1 MSNRKTITAFLENL
15 LYEEKLCGMGMYWA
29 KEVVVDY
36 GSSKA
41 KTKRI
46 VFMQY
51 IPDGQC
57 SISSLEKGIFICYEV
72 KSCKEDVY
80 SGNGLNFLGEKNYIV
95 TTIQCYEDLLPDI
108 QSGKLDRYIKQNYP
122 ESYNHYG
129 IMVAMPRGCWKD
141 DKSDKK
147 ITDRSI
153 TDEWHLVI
161 MKKCGKALRRKSLVE
176 LLFCM
181 LRAKGE

>member
-46 VFMQY
+46 DFMQY

-72 KSCKEDVY
+72 KSCKKDVY
-80 SGNGLNFLGEKNYIV
+80 SGNGLNFLGE
-95 TTIQCYEDLLPDI
+95 
-108 QSGKLDRYIKQNYP
+108 
-122 ESYNHYG
+122 
-129 IMVAMPRGCWKD
+129 
-141 DKSDKK
+141 
-147 ITDRSI
+147 
-153 TDEWHLVI
+153 
-161 MKKCGKALRRKSLVE
+161 
-176 LLFCM
+176 
-181 LRAKGE
+181 

>member
-46 VFMQY
+46 DFMQY

-95 TTIQCYEDLLPDI
+95 TTMQCYEDLLPDI

-141 DKSDKK
+141 DKSDNK

>member
-1 MSNRKTITAFLENL
+1 MSNRKTITEFLGKL

-46 VFMQY
+46 DFMQY

-72 KSCKEDVY
+72 KAAKKMFTAETD
-80 SGNGLNFLGEKNYIV
+80 LIFRREKLY
-95 TTIQCYEDLLPDI
+95 CYNVRVRQRVI
-108 QSGKLDRYIKQNYP
+108 DRY
-122 ESYNHYG
+122 
-129 IMVAMPRGCWKD
+129 
-141 DKSDKK
+141 
-147 ITDRSI
+147 
-153 TDEWHLVI
+153 
-161 MKKCGKALRRKSLVE
+161 
-176 LLFCM
+176 
-181 LRAKGE
+181 

>member
-46 VFMQY
+46 DFMQY

-57 SISSLEKGIFICYEV
+57 SISSLEKGIFES
-72 KSCKEDVY
+72 KSNYCPECGQKLQWNDKE
-80 SGNGLNFLGEKNYIV
+80 
-95 TTIQCYEDLLPDI
+95 
-108 QSGKLDRYIKQNYP
+108 
-122 ESYNHYG
+122 
-129 IMVAMPRGCWKD
+129 
-141 DKSDKK
+141 
-147 ITDRSI
+147 
-153 TDEWHLVI
+153 
-161 MKKCGKALRRKSLVE
+161 
-176 LLFCM
+176 
-181 LRAKGE
+181 

>member
-1 MSNRKTITAFLENL
+1 MSNRKTITEFLGKL

-46 VFMQY
+46 DFMQY

-95 TTIQCYEDLLPDI
+95 TTLECGKELLTDI
-108 QSGKLDRYIKQNYP
+108 RSGKLKKYIQEHYP
-122 ESYNHYG
+122 DSSTNFG
-129 IMVAMPRGCWKD
+129 IMVAVRGAKD
-141 DKSDKK
+141 GFYDGEITVDSDVNKWYLK
-147 ITDRSI
+147 TIANCRT
-153 TDEWHLVI
+153 V
-161 MKKCGKALRRKSLVE
+161 LRRKSMVE

-181 LRAKGE
+181 LRAKGD